1 MPPTLSSILGFDNS
15 RWRCPWVFWIF
26 RVSGCRPFPT
36 MLWDVGMNYYLR
48 YLKTGATPEETMY
61 LSKYAQTIDGPVSG
75 CADGNWILR
84 QADPKKDYIQLE
96 AAQGRSQ
103 HGSAEGWFVGLCF
116 PLFLCNWSGDDW
128 EMWVVPLSLFFF
140 WLTVLVVLYTVRGEG
155 LSAIMHPVTMSLW

>member
-1 MPPTLSSILGFDNS
+1 
-15 RWRCPWVFWIF
+15 
-26 RVSGCRPFPT
+26 
-36 MLWDVGMNYYLR
+36 MNYYLR
-48 YLKTGATPEETMY
+48 YLKTGATAEETMY

-116 PLFLCNWSGDDW
+116 PLFLCN
-128 EMWVVPLSLFFF
+128 
-140 WLTVLVVLYTVRGEG
+140 
-155 LSAIMHPVTMSLW
+155 